1 MKIEIRTATKADS
14 QNLTPLINDF
24 VKFMY
29 GLEVEDWGAQTPP
42 HGGLIAE
49 NMFAPDLAVQTLVA
63 EDAEGKITGFLCYHL
78 TFWIEDNRPGGLITA
93 ISVAKGNQQK
103 GIGQALLAKALENI
117 SRRGG
122 AYAIISVHR
131 KNDNAISFYKSLGGD
146 VYDGERLI
154 LMPTKN
160 RKQK

>member
-1 MKIEIRTATKADS
+1 MQLEIRSATKADG

-29 GLEVEDWGAQTPP
+29 GLEEEDWGAQTPP

-49 NMFAPDLAVQTLVA
+49 NMFAPDLAVKTLVA
-63 EDAEGKITGFLCYHL
+63 EDAEGKIIGFLCYHL
-78 TFWIEDNRPGGLITA
+78 TFWVGDNRLGGIITA
-93 ISVAKGNQQK
+93 ISVAKGNREK
-103 GIGQALLAKALENI
+103 GVGQALLAKALENI
-117 SRRGG
+117 RRRGG

-131 KNDNAISFYKSLGGD
+131 KNDDAISFYKKLGGD

-154 LMPTKN
+154 LMPLKTED
-160 RKQK
+160 QS